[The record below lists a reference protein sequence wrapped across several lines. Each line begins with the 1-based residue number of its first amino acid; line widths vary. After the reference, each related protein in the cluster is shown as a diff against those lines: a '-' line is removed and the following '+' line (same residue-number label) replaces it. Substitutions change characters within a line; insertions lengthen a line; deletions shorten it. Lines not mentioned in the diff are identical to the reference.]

1 MDDVTTILNK
11 SKDDEMDDKETIQ
24 KNKQDSEKM
33 NALIFD
39 ETLKQIN
46 QILNNLEEKSNTK
59 KEQLGETEEPKTN
72 INNLNDS
79 GLLPDKI
86 KKNIINEVEEHIID
100 NNVLSMNELHAFDE
114 KDKKKENKSLGF
126 YSSLVLI
133 IIFLFLLYGVLTIS
147 KNFIILK
154 YPMSEPYI
162 MYFYEIVEIVKI
174 TVFNFF
180 Y

>member
-59 KEQLGETEEPKTN
+59 KTCRYF
-72 INNLNDS
+72 
-79 GLLPDKI
+79 
-86 KKNIINEVEEHIID
+86 V
-100 NNVLSMNELHAFDE
+100 
-114 KDKKKENKSLGF
+114 KS
-126 YSSLVLI
+126 I
-133 IIFLFLLYGVLTIS
+133 
-147 KNFIILK
+147 
-154 YPMSEPYI
+154 
-162 MYFYEIVEIVKI
+162 
-174 TVFNFF
+174 
-180 Y
+180 